1 MHNKTSSNGNG
12 YISRGNMTVVVSIA
26 GLIMLAFGAF
36 LKVTGDV
43 TDRRISDN
51 REDIK
56 SIERTYLRRDEHEEY
71 KRGMEKDIGL
81 IRRTQE
87 ERARA
92 IVPREEHQARW
103 VATDAF
109 TQLLSNRINEVRNN
123 LSSITTPQSQFTRME
138 NDIVELRKQQVML
151 LEALAKKP

>member
-1 MHNKTSSNGNG
+1 MTNREAPSGNG

-56 SIERTYLRRDEHEEY
+56 SIERTYLRKDEHQEF
-71 KRGMEKDIGL
+71 KLGLEKDIGL

-87 ERARA
+87 ERGRA
-92 IVPREEHQARW
+92 IVPREEHVARW
-103 VATDAF
+103 KATEDL
-109 TQLLSNRINEVRNN
+109 TLLLSARINEVRGN
-123 LSSITTPQSQFTRME
+123 LAAITTPQSQFTRME
-138 NDIVELRKQQVML
+138 NDIAELRKQHAAL